1 MKLKPRTKATQLLC
15 LTIALMCFLS
25 NLNTSTHA
33 ANEEIPGKRKCP
45 PILLMRCLSLDVKC
59 CKTADCEKGE
69 VCCQTFCSYECLKE
83 DPENIASREINPS
96 DMGCKEYNKTDSLN
110 N

>member
-1 MKLKPRTKATQLLC
+1 MMLLY
-15 LTIALMCFLS
+15 LAIALVCFLN
-25 NLNTSTHA
+25 NLITSTDVA
-33 ANEEIPGKRKCP
+33 DEAKTKDKEIPGKRKCP